1 MMMLKNC
8 TEYEYEYKVFCRPGS
23 VFISCSIPLM
33 ALTLYKG
40 STIIPVVLDNSPQ
53 CPLH

>member
-8 TEYEYEYKVFCRPGS
+8 TYQYEYKVFCRTGS